1 LRCEEKGGVSN
12 DLLADR
18 APTAADPPP
27 PPTPIHKQPSSGWYW
42 VAGILAVL
50 GLTAALVWGAV
61 GTISAL
67 DEVDSFERTTV
78 PGAVT
83 VPVTDPGA
91 MVVYY
96 ENPAELARYA
106 TNTPTWQQLRL
117 TVTGPDGAVLVSTYR
132 STARYDVDPGR
143 LGRAVAK
150 FEAATAGQYRVSTA
164 RAVEPG
170 ATLAVGDNFARDIAM
185 TILGAATLGLLTVVA
200 AVLVAVVTYRAR
212 SRTIR

>member
-1 LRCEEKGGVSN
+1 MTSSLTELRPP
-12 DLLADR
+12 
-18 APTAADPPP
+18 PTSPPP
-27 PPTPIHKQPSSGWYW
+27 PPTPIRKQPSSGWYW

-67 DEVDSFERTTV
+67 DEVDGFERTTV

-83 VPVTDPGA
+83 VPVTDPGT

-106 TNTPTWQQLRL
+106 DPTATGRPAIPYNPATDATTEVRYATSTPTWQQLRL
-117 TVTGPDGAVLVSTYR
+117 TVTGPDGAVPVGTYR
-132 STARYDVDPGR
+132 STARYDVEPGR

-150 FEAATAGQYRVSTA
+150 FEAATAGQYRVSAA

-185 TILGAATLGLLTVVA
+185 TTLGAATLGL
-200 AVLVAVVTYRAR
+200 
-212 SRTIR
+212 

>member
-1 LRCEEKGGVSN
+1 MRCEEKGGESN

-18 APTAADPPP
+18 APTAADPPTP
-27 PPTPIHKQPSSGWYW
+27 PPTPIRTQPPSGWYW

-83 VPVTDPGA
+83 VPVTDPGT

-106 TNTPTWQQLRL
+106 TTPR
-117 TVTGPDGAVLVSTYR
+117 
-132 STARYDVDPGR
+132 PGSSS
-143 LGRAVAK
+143 GS
-150 FEAATAGQYRVSTA
+150 Q
-164 RAVEPG
+164 
-170 ATLAVGDNFARDIAM
+170 
-185 TILGAATLGLLTVVA
+185 
-200 AVLVAVVTYRAR
+200 
-212 SRTIR
+212 